1 MSWALAASFFAIF
14 AMSPGVA
21 HADECAI
28 EGDPIHWI
36 ADYCMSRL
44 ETDDE
49 IPASNCIHEEIGK
62 RAPDECVAKR
72 YYKRALCELAIARN
86 SRSGSVERCLQDNGF
101 VGPTVRNKGVGR

>member
-1 MSWALAASFFAIF
+1 MNWALAASFFAML
-14 AMSPGVA
+14 AVSLGPA
-21 HADECAI
+21 HAANCAI
-28 EGDPIHWI
+28 EGNPIHWI

-62 RAPDECVAKR
+62 RAPDECLAKR

-86 SRSGSVERCLQDNGF
+86 SRSGSVTRCLQDRAF